1 LYNIVGRP
9 NEFVYGERGY
19 GSVYEVSLS
28 ITLMDKC
35 LFGDLSDI
43 TFQYHFVLHFFFQ

>member
-1 LYNIVGRP
+1 VLVQNTNTYKLIFCDVLELYNIVGRP

-28 ITLMDKC
+28 ITLMDVN
-35 LFGDLSDI
+35 L
-43 TFQYHFVLHFFFQ
+43 